1 MASRAE
7 AVAASAGGATAV
19 EAAGPSLRRAIREA
33 LGDLY
38 YHSWR
43 LVPGNVLW
51 SFTALAVLLAVV
63 VSPLGL
69 AALPVLAIPTAGLFR
84 MTTRVARGGSV
95 SFWDAMSAWR
105 TELGGTLTLGAGLA
119 VAAVVLGT
127 NIVTGL
133 TSGTPLG
140 WALATLAVW
149 GLVAAW
155 LFAWTAWPIVTDPW
169 RAGWPFRE
177 RVRLASVLLLAHPIR
192 IAALG
197 VALAAFLAVSTAA
210 FVALLMVSVAI
221 AALITARYILPA
233 ADRLDRQIGIA
244 REHGLPEAI
253 PEAD

>member
-1 MASRAE
+1 
-7 AVAASAGGATAV
+7 VV
-19 EAAGPSLRRAIREA
+19 EATGPSVGRAIREG

-51 SFTALAVLLAVV
+51 SFTALAILLAVV

-84 MTTRVARGGSV
+84 MTTRVARGESV
-95 SFWDAMSAWR
+95 SFWDGAAAWR
-105 TELGGTLTLGAGLA
+105 TELGGTLVLGAGLA
-119 VAAVVLGT
+119 VVAVVLGT
-127 NIVTGL
+127 NVVTGL
-133 TSGTPLG
+133 ASGTPLG
-140 WALATLAVW
+140 WALATLALW

-197 VALAAFLAVSTAA
+197 VALALFLGISTVA
-210 FVALLMVSVAI
+210 FVALLMVSVAV
-221 AALITARYILPA
+221 AALVAARYILPA
-233 ADRLDRQIGIA
+233 ADRLDRQIGMA
-244 REHGLPEAI
+244 RERGLPEAVSE
-253 PEAD
+253 PG

>member
-1 MASRAE
+1 M
-7 AVAASAGGATAV
+7 V
-19 EAAGPSLRRAIREA
+19 EATGPSVGRAIREG

-51 SFTALAVLLAVV
+51 SFTALAILLAVV

-84 MTTRVARGGSV
+84 MTTRVARGESV
-95 SFWDAMSAWR
+95 SFWDAAAAWR
-105 TELGGTLTLGAGLA
+105 TELGGTLVLGAGLA
-119 VAAVVLGT
+119 VVAVVLGT
-127 NIVTGL
+127 NVVTGL
-133 TSGTPLG
+133 ASGTPLG
-140 WALATLAVW
+140 WALATLALW

-155 LFAWTAWPIVTDPW
+155 LYAWTAWPIVTDPW

-197 VALAAFLAVSTAA
+197 VALALFLGISTVA
-210 FVALLMVSVAI
+210 FVALLMVSVAV
-221 AALITARYILPA
+221 AALVAARYILPA
-233 ADRLDRQIGIA
+233 ADRLDRQIGMA
-244 REHGLPEAI
+244 RERGLPEAVSE
-253 PEAD
+253 PG

>member
-7 AVAASAGGATAV
+7 AVAASPGGATAV
-19 EAAGPSLRRAIREA
+19 DTAAPSLRRAIREA
-33 LGDLY
+33 FGDLY

-69 AALPVLAIPTAGLFR
+69 AALPILAVPTAGLFR
-84 MTTRVARGGSV
+84 MTTRVARGGAV
-95 SFWDAMSAWR
+95 SFWDAAAAWR
-105 TELGGTLTLGAGLA
+105 TELGGTLLLGAGLA
-119 VAAVVLGT
+119 VAAIVLAT
-127 NIVTGL
+127 NVLNGL
-133 TSGTPLG
+133 GSGTPLG
-140 WALATLAVW
+140 WALATLALW

-155 LFAWTAWPIVTDPW
+155 LLAWTVWPVVTDPW

-192 IAALG
+192 VAALG
-197 VALAAFLAVSTAA
+197 VALAAFLAVSAVA

-221 AALITARYILPA
+221 AALVTARYILPA
-233 ADRLDRQIGIA
+233 ADRLDRQIGVA
-244 REHGLPEAI
+244 REHGLPEAV
-253 PEAD
+253 PEPD

>member
-1 MASRAE
+1 
-7 AVAASAGGATAV
+7 VV
-19 EAAGPSLRRAIREA
+19 EATGPSVGRAIREG

-51 SFTALAVLLAVV
+51 SFTALAILLAVV

-84 MTTRVARGGSV
+84 MTTRVARGESV
-95 SFWDAMSAWR
+95 SFWDAAAAWR
-105 TELGGTLTLGAGLA
+105 TELGGTLVLGAGLA
-119 VAAVVLGT
+119 VVAVVLGT
-127 NIVTGL
+127 NVVTGL
-133 TSGTPLG
+133 ASGTPLG
-140 WALATLAVW
+140 WALATLALW

-155 LFAWTAWPIVTDPW
+155 LYAWTAWPIVTDPW

-197 VALAAFLAVSTAA
+197 VALALFLGISTVA
-210 FVALLMVSVAI
+210 FVALLMVSVAV
-221 AALITARYILPA
+221 AALVAARYILPA
-233 ADRLDRQIGIA
+233 ADRLDRQIGMA
-244 REHGLPEAI
+244 RERGLPEAVSE
-253 PEAD
+253 PG

>member
-1 MASRAE
+1 M
-7 AVAASAGGATAV
+7 V
-19 EAAGPSLRRAIREA
+19 EATGPSVGRAIREG

-51 SFTALAVLLAVV
+51 SFTALAILLAVV

-84 MTTRVARGGSV
+84 MTTRVARGESV
-95 SFWDAMSAWR
+95 SFWDAAAAWR
-105 TELGGTLTLGAGLA
+105 TELGGTLVLGAGLA
-119 VAAVVLGT
+119 VVAVVLGT
-127 NIVTGL
+127 NVVTGL
-133 TSGTPLG
+133 ASGTPLG
-140 WALATLAVW
+140 WALATLALW

-197 VALAAFLAVSTAA
+197 VALALFLGISTVA
-210 FVALLMVSVAI
+210 FVALLMVSVAV
-221 AALITARYILPA
+221 AALVAARYILPA
-233 ADRLDRQIGIA
+233 ADRLDRQIGMA
-244 REHGLPEAI
+244 RERGLPEAVSE
-253 PEAD
+253 PG

>member
-1 MASRAE
+1 M
-7 AVAASAGGATAV
+7 V
-19 EAAGPSLRRAIREA
+19 EATGPSVGRAIREG

-51 SFTALAVLLAVV
+51 SFTALAILLAVV
-63 VSPLGL
+63 VSSLGL

-84 MTTRVARGGSV
+84 MTTRVARGESV
-95 SFWDAMSAWR
+95 SFWDAAAAWR
-105 TELGGTLTLGAGLA
+105 TELGGTLVLGAGLA
-119 VAAVVLGT
+119 VVAVVLGT
-127 NIVTGL
+127 NVVTGL
-133 TSGTPLG
+133 ASGTPLG
-140 WALATLAVW
+140 WALATLALW

-197 VALAAFLAVSTAA
+197 VALALFLGISTVA
-210 FVALLMVSVAI
+210 FVALLMVSVAV
-221 AALITARYILPA
+221 AALVAARYILPA
-233 ADRLDRQIGIA
+233 ADRLDRQIGMA
-244 REHGLPEAI
+244 RERGLPEAVSE
-253 PEAD
+253 PG

>member
-1 MASRAE
+1 
-7 AVAASAGGATAV
+7 VV
-19 EAAGPSLRRAIREA
+19 EATGPSVGRAIREG

-51 SFTALAVLLAVV
+51 SFTALAILLAVV
-63 VSPLGL
+63 VSSLGL

-84 MTTRVARGGSV
+84 MTTRVARGESV
-95 SFWDAMSAWR
+95 SFWDAAAAWR
-105 TELGGTLTLGAGLA
+105 TELGGTLVLGAGLA
-119 VAAVVLGT
+119 VVAVVLGT
-127 NIVTGL
+127 NVVTGL
-133 TSGTPLG
+133 ASGTPLG
-140 WALATLAVW
+140 WALATLALW

-197 VALAAFLAVSTAA
+197 VALALFLGISTVA
-210 FVALLMVSVAI
+210 FVALLMVSVAV
-221 AALITARYILPA
+221 AALVAARYILPA
-233 ADRLDRQIGIA
+233 ADRLDRQIGMA
-244 REHGLPEAI
+244 RERGLPEAVSE
-253 PEAD
+253 PG

>member
-1 MASRAE
+1 
-7 AVAASAGGATAV
+7 VV
-19 EAAGPSLRRAIREA
+19 EATGPSVGRAIREG

-51 SFTALAVLLAVV
+51 SFTALAILLAVV

-84 MTTRVARGGSV
+84 MTTRVARGESV
-95 SFWDAMSAWR
+95 SFWDAAAAWR
-105 TELGGTLTLGAGLA
+105 TELGGTLVLGAGLA
-119 VAAVVLGT
+119 VVAVVLGT
-127 NIVTGL
+127 NVVTGL
-133 TSGTPLG
+133 ASGTPLG
-140 WALATLAVW
+140 WALATLALW

-197 VALAAFLAVSTAA
+197 VALALFLGISTVA
-210 FVALLMVSVAI
+210 FVALLMVSVAV
-221 AALITARYILPA
+221 AALVAARYILPA
-233 ADRLDRQIGIA
+233 ADRLDRQIGMA
-244 REHGLPEAI
+244 RERGLPEAVSE
-253 PEAD
+253 PG

>member
-1 MASRAE
+1 M
-7 AVAASAGGATAV
+7 V
-19 EAAGPSLRRAIREA
+19 EATGPSVGRAIREG

-51 SFTALAVLLAVV
+51 SFTALAIVLAVV

-84 MTTRVARGGSV
+84 MTTRVARGESV
-95 SFWDAMSAWR
+95 SFWDAAAAWR
-105 TELGGTLTLGAGLA
+105 TELGGTLVLGAGLA
-119 VAAVVLGT
+119 VVAVVLGT
-127 NIVTGL
+127 NVVTGL
-133 TSGTPLG
+133 ASGTPLG
-140 WALATLAVW
+140 WALATLALW

-197 VALAAFLAVSTAA
+197 VALALFLGISTVA
-210 FVALLMVSVAI
+210 FVALLMVSVAV
-221 AALITARYILPA
+221 AALVAARYILPA
-233 ADRLDRQIGIA
+233 ADRLDRQIGMA
-244 REHGLPEAI
+244 RERGLPEAVSE
-253 PEAD
+253 PG